1 MCLISMV
8 VLIIGMIIMIKSM
21 VNCSMI
27 MAIMAVINIVKVGLG
42 MTSDKKIVGRVAIV
56 GDEDATCV
64 ITGQLNL
71 GCVNLA

>member
-1 MCLISMV
+1 MV

-64 ITGQLNL
+64 VTGQLNL

>member
-64 ITGQLNL
+64 VTGQLNL

>member
-64 ITGQLNL
+64 VTGQLNL
-71 GCVNLA
+71 RCVDLA